1 MDNCAT
7 KKELIDLY
15 RNEYEKQYHRPF
27 LELALTKLGNL
38 SDNSPVKLTDN
49 QRIDIQD
56 KLNSNNF
63 STQTFLDGLELLT
76 FEQISYVGW

>member
-1 MDNCAT
+1 MDNWAT

-15 RNEYEKQYHRPF
+15 RNEYEEQYHRPF